1 MPTIESMLIADE
13 GLELKPY
20 KCTAGKLTIGIG
32 RNLDDV
38 GISQDEA
45 VYLLSNDIK
54 RLERALMASAT
65 YNSLDESRKAAIMNM
80 AFQLGVNGC
89 LAFKNMWAALASK
102 DWRKAHDEALSSQ
115 WAKQTPARA
124 NRVALI
130 LLNGNLD
137 SYKAVK

>member
-1 MPTIESMLIADE
+1 MTLEKMLMTEE
-13 GLELKPY
+13 GLRLKPY
-20 KCTAGKLTIGIG
+20 RCTAGKLTIGIG

-45 VYLLSNDIK
+45 EYLLANDIR
-54 RLERALMASAT
+54 RLERALMGNAT
-65 YNSLDESRKAAIMNM
+65 FNSLDDNRKTAIMNM

-89 LAFKNMWAALASK
+89 LSFRNMWSALASK
-102 DWRKAHDEALSSQ
+102 DWRNAHDEALKSQ

-124 NRVALI
+124 KRVALI

-137 SYKAVK
+137 SYKAAK